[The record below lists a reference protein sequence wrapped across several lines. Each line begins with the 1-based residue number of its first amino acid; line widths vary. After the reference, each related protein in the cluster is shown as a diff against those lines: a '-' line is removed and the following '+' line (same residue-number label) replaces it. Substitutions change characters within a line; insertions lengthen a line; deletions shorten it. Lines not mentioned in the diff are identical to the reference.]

1 MSLCMVVD
9 CTRSNEECLLEESL
23 GVNDPH
29 YDHKIRYHQKRMR
42 LLETL
47 ADSNRSYGNH
57 SKPLQIAIRDD
68 QRHFNNLKT
77 LADSNDMQ
85 LYRIEPLQITNKVN
99 EITETLAHS
108 IKNESRKR
116 RIKPLQIACNTNE
129 NANKS
134 CL

>member
-1 MSLCMVVD
+1 MQLFE
-9 CTRSNEECLLEESL
+9 N
-23 GVNDPH
+23 
-29 YDHKIRYHQKRMR
+29 
-42 LLETL
+42 L
-47 ADSNRSYGNH
+47 ADSNQGYANH
-57 SKPLQIAIRDD
+57 LKFLHIAIRDD
-68 QRHFNNLKT
+68 QKHYNNLKT

-85 LYRIEPLQITNKVN
+85 LYHIEPLQITNNTN

-129 NANKS
+129 IAKNP

>member
-1 MSLCMVVD
+1 M
-9 CTRSNEECLLEESL
+9 
-23 GVNDPH
+23 
-29 YDHKIRYHQKRMR
+29 Q

-47 ADSNRSYGNH
+47 ADSNQSYGNH
-57 SKPLQIAIRDD
+57 LKPLHIAIRDD
-68 QRHFNNLKT
+68 QKHYNNLKT

-85 LYRIEPLQITNKVN
+85 LYRIEPLQITNNTN

-116 RIKPLQIACNTNE
+116 RIKPLQIACNTSEITE
-129 NANKS
+129 NP